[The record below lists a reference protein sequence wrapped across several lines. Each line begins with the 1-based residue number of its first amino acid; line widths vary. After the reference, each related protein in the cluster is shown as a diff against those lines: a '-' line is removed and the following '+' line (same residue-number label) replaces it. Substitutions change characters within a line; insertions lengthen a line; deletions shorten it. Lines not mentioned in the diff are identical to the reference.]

1 MRLTIPRLL
10 ILAALAACFLP
21 SVSSAQVGLCSDD
34 FCAYLPPEHPCICP
48 SCPSSPPVPCNLRFT
63 CPFGEGFTDTDS
75 KESLTV
81 LDPTSAEEPARLGK
95 AGSTPYRKEEP
106 QSSKVPQPLRTEEG
120 EAR

>member
-1 MRLTIPRLL
+1 MRLTIPRFL

-21 SVSSAQVGLCSDD
+21 SVSSAQIGFCSDD

-48 SCPSSPPVPCNLRFT
+48 SCPSSPPVQCNLRLT
-63 CPFGEGFTDTDS
+63 CPLAEGVAATDS

-81 LDPTSAEEPARLGK
+81 LDPASAEEAARLGE
-95 AGSTPYRKEEP
+95 AELTSYREEEP
-106 QSSKVPQPLRTEEG
+106 QSSKAPQPLQTEEG